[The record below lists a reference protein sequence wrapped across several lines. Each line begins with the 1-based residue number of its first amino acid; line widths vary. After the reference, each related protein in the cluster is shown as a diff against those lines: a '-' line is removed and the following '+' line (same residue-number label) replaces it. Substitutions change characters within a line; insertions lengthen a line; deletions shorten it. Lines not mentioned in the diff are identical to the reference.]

1 MFRIS
6 DRNGEVMLEFK
17 GRKVF
22 SHSATSPFISIG
34 NGGIRYKS
42 SHGSFSVKK
51 EKAGSVALDN
61 YKIDGDSLELFR
73 NDIAVKLTFTE
84 KNGILYA
91 NIGIRGEIKNVS
103 FSFDSHNNEMFFGGG
118 EQYRKL
124 NFKGEKVTNFVSEH
138 IKVMPIVEKT
148 IFRKFKKYRVRSHS
162 EINSYSPMSTF
173 VSSDKYALRFDTDGY
188 GEQDFTQADK
198 TVFTYWDTPKGFCYI
213 TEDSFKDISRKLAED
228 IPSNPFLPDWAYKG
242 MILGVQGGIKT
253 VKNKA
258 HYMLEQGAQVAGV
271 WCQDWSGKKVTA
283 AGSQVYWNWEADD
296 KLYPELKKEIS
307 ELKSKGVRFLAY
319 INPYLIVN
327 GKMYNECKEKGY
339 LIKNAEGGIYHITST
354 TFAAGMMDLTNPDMV
369 KYLKDT
375 IIKKNMLESGIDG
388 YMADFGEYLPVD
400 SVLYD
405 GDAAKLHNEW
415 PVLWAKINRE
425 AIAESGRECEI
436 FFFTRSGYNGVQ
448 EYTTIM
454 WNGDQ
459 HTDFSPDY
467 GLPCVIPASINLGMS
482 GLCAAHSDIGGFISF
497 RNLRRDAELYIRWLE
512 ICAFSPLMRGH
523 ETIKPQNNVQFDSR
537 EILPYVVFFS
547 GIYQKLAPYI
557 KHCME
562 EARAGIPVIRAPFY
576 EYNDMSLYKEDYVY
590 MLGSELFVAPVVTKG
605 AEERQVYVPQGEWIH
620 LLSGKPYGGG
630 EQSILAP
637 LGVPVVL
644 YKKDSCFAELF
655 ASCKIK

>member
-1 MFRIS
+1 MFELI
-6 DRNGEVMLEFK
+6 DRSGEVTLEFK
-17 GRKVF
+17 GKKVF
-22 SHSATSPFISIG
+22 SHSASSPFICVGS
-34 NGGIRYKS
+34 GGIRYKS

-51 EKAGSVALDN
+51 DKAGSVALEKH
-61 YKIDGDSLELFR
+61 KIDGDSLELFR
-73 NDIAVKLTFTE
+73 DNIAVKLTFSE
-84 KNGILYA
+84 RNGILYA
-91 NIGIRGEIKNVS
+91 NIGIRGEIKNIS
-103 FSFDSHNNEMFFGGG
+103 FNFNSSKDEMFFGGG

-138 IKVMPIVEKT
+138 IKVMPIAEKT
-148 IFRKFKKYRVRSHS
+148 VFRKFKKYRVRNHS

-228 IPSNPFLPDWAYKG
+228 IPSNPYLPDWAYEG
-242 MILGVQGGIKT
+242 MILGVQGGIER
-253 VKNKA
+253 VKRKA
-258 HYMLEQGAQVAGV
+258 YYMLEQGAKVVGV

-283 AGSQVYWNWEADD
+283 AGSQVYWNWEVDET
-296 KLYPELKKEIS
+296 LYPDLKKEIAA
-307 ELKSKGVRFLAY
+307 LRIKGVRFLAY

-327 GKMYNECKEKGY
+327 GRMYNECKEKGY

-375 IIKKNMLESGIDG
+375 IIKKNMLELGIDG

-400 SVLYD
+400 SVLFN

-425 AIAESGRECEI
+425 ALAESGREKEV
-436 FFFTRSGYNGVQ
+436 FFFTRSGYNGAQ
-448 EYTTIM
+448 KHTTIM

-467 GLPCVIPASINLGMS
+467 GMPCVIPASINLGMS
-482 GLCAAHSDIGGFISF
+482 GLTAVHSDIGGFISF
-497 RNLRRDAELYIRWLE
+497 RNLKRDSELYIRWLE
-512 ICAFSPLMRGH
+512 LCAFSPLMRGH
-523 ETIKPQNNVQFDSR
+523 ETIRPQANTQYDSP
-537 EILPYVVFFS
+537 EVAPYAVKFS
-547 GIYQKLAPYI
+547 TIHKKFAPYI

-562 EARAGIPVIRAPFY
+562 QAREGLPVMRAPFY
-576 EYNDMSLYKEDYVY
+576 EYNDMNIYKEDYVY
-590 MLGSELFVAPVVTKG
+590 MLGSELFVAPIITPKTN
-605 AEERQVYVPQGEWIH
+605 ERQVYVPKGEWIH
-620 LLSGKPYGGG
+620 LLSGEPYGGG
-630 EQSILAP
+630 MQTISAP

-644 YKKDSCFAELF
+644 YKKDSEFAKLF
-655 ASCKIK
+655 ESCKLN